1 MRIIAAVGLAV
12 VIGVASLTPA
22 SAQKE
27 TANRPDQADTWT
39 IDAWTID
46 ESRSPID
53 DSPQVTA
60 TLNAVGYDARMSLRC
75 EDKKTE
81 ANFFLPSKLLG
92 SREYVKVLLRLPSG
106 VETMLSPS
114 TNDQSFYAGSA
125 EQFIR
130 QLPDSG
136 TIIIRA
142 SGDAGRAAG
151 GEFKLGNFSAI
162 RQKIAQACNWSSER
176 AQNSSAR
183 PIATPVNVQIS
194 AELAKKCR
202 ALMIKAHPTEVYGP
216 TGSAAPQRAYFKEC
230 ISQQGNMSDTSKASG
245 HPQPSTT
252 GSGN

>member
-1 MRIIAAVGLAV
+1 MRIIAAVGFAV
-12 VIGVASLTPA
+12 VIGVASLSPA

-27 TANRPDQADTWT
+27 TTNRPDQADTWT
-39 IDAWTID
+39 IDAWTIA

-60 TLNAVGYDARMSLRC
+60 TLNAAGYNARMSLRC

-81 ANFFLPSKLLG
+81 AIFFLPSRPLG
-92 SREYVKVLLRLPSG
+92 SRESVKVLLRLPG
-106 VETMLSPS
+106 GAETMLYPT
-114 TNDQSFYAGSA
+114 TNGQSFYAGSA

-130 QLPDSG
+130 QLPGSG

-151 GEFKLGNFSAI
+151 GEFKLGNFSVV
-162 RQKIAQACNWSSER
+162 RRKIAQACNLSSER

-183 PIATPVNVQIS
+183 PIATPVNAQIS

-230 ISQQGNMSDTSKASG
+230 ISRQGNMSDTKASG

>member
-1 MRIIAAVGLAV
+1 MRTITVVGFAV

-27 TANRPDQADTWT
+27 TANRPAQADTLT
-39 IDAWTID
+39 IDAWTIN
-46 ESRSPID
+46 ENKSPTD

-75 EDKKTE
+75 EGKKTE
-81 ANFFLPSKLLG
+81 AIFFLPSKLLG
-92 SREYVKVLLRLPSG
+92 SRESVKVLLRLPDG
-106 VETMLSPS
+106 AETMLYPS
-114 TNDQSFYAGSA
+114 TNGQSFYAGSA

-136 TIIIRA
+136 TINIMA
-142 SGDAGRAAG
+142 PGDAGRAAG
-151 GEFKLGNFSAI
+151 GEFKLGNFPAV
-162 RQKIAQACNWSSER
+162 RQKIAQACNWSSDH

-183 PIATPVNVQIS
+183 PIETQVNAQIS

-202 ALMIKAHPTEVYGP
+202 ALMIKAHPTELYGP
-216 TGSAAPQRAYFKEC
+216 TGTAALQRSYFEEC
-230 ISQQGNMSDTSKASG
+230 ISQQGNMSDTKASG